1 MKKIFIE
8 FEEYQKVS
16 QISKTNKIKEMLGGK
31 WKVMILFRIN
41 VGINRF
47 IKIEESIDGIS
58 KNILT
63 RNLREMER
71 HNLIER
77 KLLEDGT
84 NIVIYKLTNIG
95 VKLIPVYKE
104 LSIWFFENFD
114 QKNVKYIFKN

>member
-95 VKLIPVYKE
+95 VKLIPIYKE